1 MAAVTAA
8 VIGVVGGVASAAV
21 SFSNAAQQKN
31 AAQKAE
37 REANKA
43 RKDARQRLEK
53 DFYEGLTVP
62 MDAYE
67 EEFEQQLA
75 GQQTAIE
82 ALQEGDARNLAAGV
96 GRVGA
101 LQNQAREKTRID
113 MGQDLFALDK
123 LKADSKTDLNQ
134 QLAAM
139 DLSFAK
145 QQNQMRRDA
154 EAARAQSIQ
163 SGVSGITSALQSGA
177 SAVSLYPGSAQSNRT
192 ADLQGQLKGVEGFDQ
207 LTDVQQRNVLD
218 KISADKGMYKK
229 YMDYSPE
236 DYIFDVD
243 KSEFIFKTKKPKSS
257 GMPTESQ
264 ALDAAQYGLTLPDY
278 I

>member
-21 SFSNAAQQKN
+21 SFSNAADQKK
-31 AAQKAE
+31 AAQRAE
-37 REANKA
+37 GEANKA
-43 RKDARQRLEK
+43 RKEARKRLEK
-53 DFYEGLTVP
+53 DFYAGLTVP

-101 LQNQAREKTRID
+101 LANQAREKTRID

-123 LKADSKTDLNQ
+123 MKADSKTDLNQ
-134 QLAAM
+134 QLADM

-145 QQNQMRRDA
+145 QQSQMRRDA

-177 SAVSLYPGSAQSNRT
+177 SIAPLYGKSSSDIQGSKLAKKFASQKPEGMSDAGWAYT
-192 ADLQGQLKGVEGFDQ
+192 LSDDKFSKYLQGSSDNASAFKWNPDTNNFDFTDEMTTLINSTSGGGF
-207 LTDVQQRNVLD
+207 N
-218 KISADKGMYKK
+218 
-229 YMDYSPE
+229 
-236 DYIFDVD
+236 F
-243 KSEFIFKTKKPKSS
+243 
-257 GMPTESQ
+257 
-264 ALDAAQYGLTLPDY
+264 
-278 I
+278 